1 MNSSRRSRDSTAPT
15 SSRHLL
21 AHSPRKRIVARIST
35 FLGFVTLVDPLRPT
49 TKQTIARGES
59 LGVAIKTLSGDN
71 REVAAYIGSR
81 IGLGARSTSLS
92 WM

>member
-1 MNSSRRSRDSTAPT
+1 MNSSRRSRDSTVPT
-15 SSRHLL
+15 PSRHVL
-21 AHSPRKRIVARIST
+21 AHSPRKRIVARISA

-49 TKQTIARGES
+49 TKQTIAR
-59 LGVAIKTLSGDN
+59 GVAIKTLSGDN